1 MEAREFMR
9 AADLAMMFSIVTATK
24 ADVPINADVAD
35 DRQPLL
41 DASLSRRLTSRIV
54 ERVA

>member
-1 MEAREFMR
+1 MR

-24 ADVPINADVAD
+24 ADAPINADVAD